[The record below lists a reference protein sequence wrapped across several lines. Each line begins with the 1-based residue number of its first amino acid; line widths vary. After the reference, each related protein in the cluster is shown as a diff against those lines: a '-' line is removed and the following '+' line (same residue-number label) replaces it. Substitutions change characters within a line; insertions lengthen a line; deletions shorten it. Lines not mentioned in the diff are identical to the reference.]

1 MTNVQAN
8 SSLRELV
15 WMTFALFLGYLSVA
29 MSMPAVAV
37 HVSQTLGMG
46 NVASGLAVGIAF
58 LSTLLSRGWAG
69 RLADERGGKVAMF
82 RGLFL
87 YAAASLLCWAS
98 ALPALG
104 HGAGAYLV
112 LLAGRLVLGLG
123 ESFALVGMLGWAM
136 AAMGPARSGQVMA
149 LVGTGLYGAFALGG
163 PLGLW
168 LLQKLGFAGLMAGS
182 MVLPLLSGAMLWSIA
197 PARSA
202 PGRRAPF
209 SDVLRLIW
217 KQGAVVGLQGVGFA
231 ALGAFF
237 PLYFLAHGW
246 HGAGYGLTCFGLG
259 FVALRLVAG
268 RLPDRIGGNRVALVS
283 LTVEALG
290 QALLWLAPH
299 PAVAMVGAL
308 LTGMGCSMVFP
319 AMGLEAVKRV
329 PAHLRGTAIGGF
341 AAFQDL
347 AYGATGPLAG
357 LMADRFGHSSVFL
370 GGFVAAVVGTAMT
383 WRLGKD
389 SRVQPAETP
398 AGG

>member
-37 HVSQTLGMG
+37 HVSQRLGMG

-136 AAMGPARSGQVMA
+136 AAMGATRSGQVMA
-149 LVGTGLYGAFALGG
+149 LVGTGLYGAFAVGG

-168 LLQKLGFAGLMAGS
+168 LLGS
-182 MVLPLLSGAMLWSIA
+182 
-197 PARSA
+197 SA
-202 PGRRAPF
+202 SP
-209 SDVLRLIW
+209 
-217 KQGAVVGLQGVGFA
+217 
-231 ALGAFF
+231 
-237 PLYFLAHGW
+237 
-246 HGAGYGLTCFGLG
+246 T
-259 FVALRLVAG
+259 
-268 RLPDRIGGNRVALVS
+268 
-283 LTVEALG
+283 
-290 QALLWLAPH
+290 
-299 PAVAMVGAL
+299 
-308 LTGMGCSMVFP
+308 
-319 AMGLEAVKRV
+319 
-329 PAHLRGTAIGGF
+329 
-341 AAFQDL
+341 
-347 AYGATGPLAG
+347 
-357 LMADRFGHSSVFL
+357 
-370 GGFVAAVVGTAMT
+370 
-383 WRLGKD
+383 
-389 SRVQPAETP
+389 
-398 AGG
+398 